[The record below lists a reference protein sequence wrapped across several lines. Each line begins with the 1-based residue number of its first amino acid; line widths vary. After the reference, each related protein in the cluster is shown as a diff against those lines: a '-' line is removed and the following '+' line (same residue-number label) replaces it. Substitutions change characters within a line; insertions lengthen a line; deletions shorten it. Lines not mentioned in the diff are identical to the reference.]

1 MYNLENKTYE
11 IKKCLIDKDIS
22 KIRKLKLNLIKQE
35 SNNMNS
41 KEVSAVNEYN
51 YYVKL
56 IKKLQRHIKLNEK
69 KDIIIDLSKDKLQNV
84 ICIVTTIDFRQREIG
99 IPVDINI
106 LCGDINKVSM
116 ECICYEIIEYSTLY
130 IDNFKSRISNKGY
143 GSIILKGLD
152 EIVNDI
158 NKKLR
163 KYNIKEIKY
172 IEGMVVAD
180 KNIISEI
187 DLINLYTKYGFKID
201 NKNNMIKY
209 IIS

>member
-1 MYNLENKTYE
+1 MYNLENKTCE

-22 KIRKLKLNLIKQE
+22 KIRKLKLNLLKQE
-35 SNNMNS
+35 SNNLS
-41 KEVSAVNEYN
+41 CEEVSSINEYN

-56 IKKLQRHIKLNEK
+56 LKKLQRYIKLNEK
-69 KDIIIDLSKDKLQNV
+69 KSIIIDSSEDKLQNI
-84 ICIVTTIDFRQREIG
+84 ICIVTSIDFRQRVVG

-106 LCGDINKVSM
+106 LCGDMNKVSM
-116 ECICYEIIEYSTLY
+116 ECTCYEIIDYSTLY

-143 GSIILKGLD
+143 GSIILRELEK
-152 EIVNDI
+152 IISDI
-158 NKKLR
+158 NNKL
-163 KYNIKEIKY
+163 KEFNIREVKY

-201 NKNNMIKY
+201 NKNYMIKY
-209 IIS
+209 V